1 MPTLADPFKPEGD
14 GVTDGVA
21 TALTVTECIT
31 EIRVFVILEIGVV
44 EVDSTEVLVRLET
57 VVVKVDSRV
66 AVVELDFGVGMVV
79 TATPEL
85 TAADWG
91 ILLASRSPHVWQ
103 LGEGKSGLAARQ
115 TA

>member
-1 MPTLADPFKPEGD
+1 MADPFKPDVD
-14 GVTDGVA
+14 GATDGVA
-21 TALTVTECIT
+21 TALTVMECVT
-31 EIRVFVILEIGVV
+31 EIKVFVKLEIGVV
-44 EVDSTEVLVRLET
+44 EVDSTDVLVRLET
-57 VVVKVDSRV
+57 AVVKVDSKV
-66 AVVELDFGVGMVV
+66 AVVELDFSVGVVV

-91 ILLASRSPHVWQ
+91 TLLTSRSPHVWQ